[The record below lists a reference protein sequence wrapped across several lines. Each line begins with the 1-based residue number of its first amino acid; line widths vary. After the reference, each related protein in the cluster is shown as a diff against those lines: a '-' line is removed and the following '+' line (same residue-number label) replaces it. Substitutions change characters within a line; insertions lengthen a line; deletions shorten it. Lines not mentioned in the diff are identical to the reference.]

1 MRRRRKR
8 RKKKKGRRKKKE
20 EKEEEEKRRRRRQKS
35 TVHIKEAVS
44 SPLYSLHL
52 DHTRN
57 IMCDSVPEKPPQ
69 SEW

>member
-1 MRRRRKR
+1 MEGKT
-8 RKKKKGRRKKKE
+8 GDATDD
-20 EKEEEEKRRRRRQKS
+20 EEEEEEEEDDDDRKALS
-35 TVHIKEAVS
+35 TKEAVS